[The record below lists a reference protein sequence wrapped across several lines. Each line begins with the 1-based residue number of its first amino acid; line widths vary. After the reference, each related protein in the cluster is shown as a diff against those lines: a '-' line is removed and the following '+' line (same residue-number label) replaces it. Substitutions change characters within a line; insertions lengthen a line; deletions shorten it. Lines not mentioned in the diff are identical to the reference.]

1 MDITLTKSNWDE
13 VTKTLYEFF
22 VPDDDM
28 VITEDHEYVTPFIA
42 VPFND
47 PPESSFLDSWMW
59 GSI

>member
-1 MDITLTKSNWDE
+1 MDITLTKDNWDE